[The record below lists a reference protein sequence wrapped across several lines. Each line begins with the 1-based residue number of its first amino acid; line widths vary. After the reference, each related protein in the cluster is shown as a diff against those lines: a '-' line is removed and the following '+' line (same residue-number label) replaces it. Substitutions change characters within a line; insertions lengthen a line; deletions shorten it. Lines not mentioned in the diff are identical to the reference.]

1 MNNNRRKG
9 VSPLN
14 KILITMVVILAIMG
28 GVVWAKNT
36 YFAQNNKEAI
46 ASDSLTE
53 EELKAAKADLTV
65 DLDAEVIQA
74 AFPNVSRE
82 FLYSSMPS
90 ENRARVAALALV
102 QHSHTRSLAPARKTV
117 SPIRTKP

>member
-53 EELKAAKADLTV
+53 EELRQAKADLTV
-65 DLDAEVIQA
+65 DLDSEVLNS
-74 AFPNVSRE
+74 AFPGVSRE

-90 ENRARVAALALV
+90 QNKDRVAAAGFSTALTYPLA
-102 QHSHTRSLAPARKTV
+102 QARKTV
-117 SPIRTKP
+117 SPTRMKP